1 MKNKIVALVF
11 SLLLFSIYLQAQ
23 ETITTTG
30 GNASGSGGSVS
41 YSIGQVVYTTH
52 SGISGSIAQGVQQ
65 PYEIFLIT
73 GIERNPGIQLTIA
86 AYPNPTVDFLTLT
99 VSDHTISDLEY
110 QLYDMNGRLLNN
122 KLLTGDK
129 TQIDM
134 TKLVPATYFLHIL
147 EGGKSNI
154 KTFKIIKK

>member
-1 MKNKIVALVF
+1 MKIKIALIF

-41 YSIGQVVYTTH
+41 YSLGQVVYTTH
-52 SGISGSIAQGVQQ
+52 SESSGSIAQGVQQ
-65 PYEIFLIT
+65 PYEIFVIT
-73 GIERNPGIQLTIA
+73 GINQTPGIQLSIS
-86 AYPNPTVDFLTLT
+86 AYPNPTDDFLTLT
-99 VSDHTISDLEY
+99 VSDYTISELEY

-122 KLLTGDK
+122 ELLTGDK
-129 TQIDM
+129 TQVDM